1 MPVNKNKKVITRVDS
16 KIKLQKK
23 RSCIQKKK
31 TETQTEVKRGRQ
43 KIKIVGRLK
52 TIDISWLAVWMEKR
66 NIERKK
72 WKTKRQNKIV
82 GCSHKKK
89 ATFNV
94 QKQAM

>member
-23 RSCIQKKK
+23 EAVYRKKK
-31 TETQTEVKRGRQ
+31 QTQTEVKRGRQ

-66 NIERKK
+66 NIERQK